1 LTGPI
6 FGLSDLGGVSE
17 LGDNGMSETIQTLK
31 DHQTK
36 ILPRER
42 SSSISGSFSAAM
54 EYSWLTEY
62 RFVFRFVRRLGS
74 PEGEVGSA
82 KEDMMV
88 TPVNTD

>member
-1 LTGPI
+1 
-6 FGLSDLGGVSE
+6 
-17 LGDNGMSETIQTLK
+17 
-31 DHQTK
+31 
-36 ILPRER
+36 
-42 SSSISGSFSAAM
+42 
-54 EYSWLTEY
+54 LTEY